1 MIESGR
7 AKHAYDCTQMKEG
20 STEYRSY
27 VKKMPMMIKVNGLA
41 QTIVFYESKSHDHRD
56 VVKHVES
63 WLRKEEVRER
73 LSLPDKVSLMEAVCK
88 METEQY
94 RLVTYEIMELLG
106 WMRRFVDAHAKTK
119 EDQT

>member
-7 AKHAYDCTQMKEG
+7 AQHAFDCTLSEKQ
-20 STEYRSY
+20 SSEYRSY

-41 QTIVFYESKSHDHRD
+41 QTIVFYESKGKEYKD
-56 VVKHVES
+56 VIQHVEA
-63 WLRKEEVRER
+63 WLRKEEVRKR
-73 LSLPDKVSLMEAVCK
+73 LSLPDKVRLMEAVCK

-106 WMRRFVDAHAKTK
+106 WMRRFVDAHAKPAGEK
-119 EDQT
+119 S